1 MRANCQKLPPLRISP
16 FLTLNFEGMET
27 TPTKREVLK
36 KMINGEPADLKS
48 MIIVCH
54 RNEGQLMHG
63 SRPISQQFINK
74 FAALLIEA
82 QTLEDAS
89 EIQEAINKLEQ
100 VDFIDNQIVNH

>member
-1 MRANCQKLPPLRISP
+1 
-16 FLTLNFEGMET
+16 
-27 TPTKREVLK
+27 
-36 KMINGEPADLKS
+36 
-48 MIIVCH
+48 
-54 RNEGQLMHG
+54 MHG